1 MVFSSL
7 LFLFYFLP
15 AVLAVYFIVPRRAKN
30 VVLLLFSLFF
40 YAWGEPVY
48 IFLMLF
54 SICMDYLLGLWMERA
69 KQAPGRAK
77 KVLALAVV
85 LNVALLGFF
94 KYADFF
100 VENLNALTGLAIP
113 ALQIPLPIGI
123 SFYTFQAMSYL
134 IDLYRGDVPVQR
146 NIISFGTY
154 VSLFPQLIAGPIVRM
169 RTVVGELADRR
180 ENFDDFS
187 SGVKRFVTGLGKKV
201 LIANTVG
208 AVWSQISA
216 MDIRELPVLTAWIG
230 LFAFTFQIYFD
241 FSGYSDM
248 AIGLGRMFGF
258 HFLENFDYPYISKSI
273 TEFWRRWHISLSSWF
288 KEYVYI
294 PLGGNRK
301 GIPKQIRNIL
311 IVWLLTG
318 FWHGASWNFVAW
330 GLYFGVLL
338 IVEKLFLL
346 RFLKKL
352 PAFFQHVYTMLLV
365 MLGWAIFSFDSL
377 GNGIAYIRA
386 LFGGYGQPI
395 WDGGGVYLLYTNIA
409 LLLIAAV
416 GSTPL
421 QMEDYTAKTVS
432 ADFLGTLYSKANLPW
447 IQPEKLEIFE
457 PKQKNPCQVTAEN
470 GKIKLNSLY
479 DSSFLEGRDK
489 YSYFLGGNHPV
500 TEVTTSVK
508 NGRNLLILKDAYA
521 HSFVPVLTAH
531 FETITLVDPRYF
543 KEDLFAWM
551 EGKGFTDIL
560 VLYNAATFAED
571 AILANVLAVG

>member
-1 MVFSSL
+1 MVFSSI

-15 AVLAVYFIVPRRAKN
+15 AVLVAYFIVPRKAKN
-30 VVLLLFSLFF
+30 IVLLLFSLFF

-48 IFLMLF
+48 ILLMLF
-54 SICMDYLLGLWMERA
+54 SICMDYFLGLWLERV
-69 KQAPGRAK
+69 KEKPGGAK

-100 VENLNALTGLAIP
+100 VENINALTGLSIP
-113 ALQIPLPIGI
+113 ALNIPLPIGI

-169 RTVVGELADRR
+169 RTVVGELKNRR
-180 ENFDDFS
+180 ESFDDFS
-187 SGVKRFVTGLGKKV
+187 SGVKRFVTGLGNKV

-216 MDIRELPVLTAWIG
+216 MELRELPVLTAWIG
-230 LFAFTFQIYFD
+230 LLAFTFQIYFD

-258 HFLENFDYPYISKSI
+258 HFLENFDYPYISQSI

-301 GIPKQIRNIL
+301 GLPKQIRNIL
-311 IVWLLTG
+311 VVWLLTG
-318 FWHGASWNFVAW
+318 FWHGASWNFVVW

-338 IVEKLFLL
+338 ILEKLFLL
-346 RFLKKL
+346 RFLEKL
-352 PAFFQHVYTMLLV
+352 PTFFRHVYTMLLV

-377 GNGIAYIRA
+377 SDGLTYIRA
-386 LFGGYGQPI
+386 LFGGYGQPL
-395 WDGGGVYLLYTNIA
+395 WDNAALYLLYTNLV
-409 LLLIAAV
+409 LLVIAAI

-421 QMEDYTAKTVS
+421 PQ
-432 ADFLGTLYSKANLPW
+432 
-447 IQPEKLEIFE
+447 KLW
-457 PKQKNPCQVTAEN
+457 NR
-470 GKIKLNSLY
+470 LS
-479 DSSFLEGRDK
+479 GR
-489 YSYFLGGNHPV
+489 LAGHPV
-500 TEVTTSVK
+500 SV
-508 NGRNLLILKDAYA
+508 GAMETCLVAAGMLLSIA
-521 HSFVPVLTAH
+521 F
-531 FETITLVDPRYF
+531 LVDASYNPFLYF
-543 KEDLFAWM
+543 RF
-551 EGKGFTDIL
+551 
-560 VLYNAATFAED
+560 
-571 AILANVLAVG
+571 

>member
-15 AVLAVYFIVPRRAKN
+15 AVLVVYFIVPRRVKN

-48 IFLMLF
+48 ILLMLF
-54 SICMDYLLGLWMERA
+54 SICADYLLGLWMERA
-69 KQAPGRAK
+69 KQRPAGAK
-77 KVLALAVV
+77 RVLVLAVV
-85 LNVALLGFF
+85 INVALLGFF

-100 VENLNALTGLAIP
+100 VENLNALTGLSIP
-113 ALQIPLPIGI
+113 ALNIPLPIGI

-180 ENFDDFS
+180 ESFDDFS
-187 SGVKRFVTGLGKKV
+187 SGVKRFVAGLGKKV

-208 AVWSQISA
+208 AVWSQVSA
-216 MDIRELPVLTAWIG
+216 MELRELPVLTAWIG

-258 HFLENFDYPYISKSI
+258 HFLENFDYPYLSKNI

-288 KEYVYI
+288 REYVYI

-301 GIPKQIRNIL
+301 GLPKQIRNIL

-330 GLYFGVLL
+330 GLYFGALL

-346 RFLKKL
+346 RLLEKL
-352 PAFFQHVYTMLLV
+352 PAFFQHVYAMLLV
-365 MLGWAIFSFDSL
+365 MLGWAVFAFDSL
-377 GNGIAYIRA
+377 KDGLSYIRA
-386 LFGGYGQPI
+386 LFGGYGQPL
-395 WDGGGVYLLYTNIA
+395 WNSAALYLLYTTAA

-421 QMEDYTAKTVS
+421 
-432 ADFLGTLYSKANLPW
+432 PR
-447 IQPEKLEIFE
+447 KLWQGLTGRLAAH
-457 PKQKNPCQVTAEN
+457 PAPA
-470 GKIKLNSLY
+470 GA
-479 DSSFLEGRDK
+479 LETCLVAAGM
-489 YSYFLGGNHPV
+489 LL
-500 TEVTTSVK
+500 SV
-508 NGRNLLILKDAYA
+508 A
-521 HSFVPVLTAH
+521 F
-531 FETITLVDPRYF
+531 LVDASYNPFLYF
-543 KEDLFAWM
+543 RF
-551 EGKGFTDIL
+551 
-560 VLYNAATFAED
+560 
-571 AILANVLAVG
+571 